1 MMKWFLK
8 ASFPTMSLLLMLPAM
23 VHADLPQGGDVAFGL
38 SRSNPGETIELVR
51 GPANGVGANVPDP
64 WTTTEFIQSVEWDNF
79 GGISHNAKGNL
90 LGVNFGTTALGGSIF
105 SFSTTNESVT
115 AGQLIG
121 DTTGNGG
128 AGLPLSRLGGLSV
141 SPDNTKIAVTGNDS
155 MTVYV
160 YDYLAG
166 DTMGGGASLSNGR
179 VSSAV
184 MNPATTHGTAWLDN
198 NNVITLNADG
208 QVLRVD
214 ATTMAV
220 TNVANVATS
229 FGASMFTDIEYNPA
243 ISPFVYATFSQF
255 TTATGTI
262 NELFVLNPATSFSLV
277 KKVTLSTS
285 ANTLR
290 EIALDK
296 DGNLFLGQFGNVAA
310 GGPRIDVLLDVVTNP
325 AGIADNSSI
334 DWFNSPNS
342 SQFNGLDVSL
352 GPDSQGVD
360 VDFDDNGLVNCADV
374 DSLVN
379 AIVNTPANISFDLT
393 ADGIVNRD
401 DLTKWLDDAGE
412 INLPS
417 MNPYRSGDANL
428 DGVVDGSDFGIWN
441 SNKFTTAAAWCSG
454 DFTADGVIDGSD
466 FGIWNSNKFTSSDSS
481 LVPEPTSLALL
492 LVGLGSLVWRRK

>member
-1 MMKWFLK
+1 MMRWFLK
-8 ASFPTMSLLLMLPAM
+8 ASLPAM
-23 VHADLPQGGDVAFGL
+23 SVMLLLPAVVRADLPQGGDVAFGL
-38 SRSNPGETIELVR
+38 SRSTASETLEIVR
-51 GPANGVGANVPDP
+51 GPAAGLGVNVPDP
-64 WTTTEFIQSVEWDNF
+64 WTTTGFIQSVEWDNF

-90 LGVNFGTTALGGSIF
+90 LGVNFGTSALGGSIY
-105 SFSTTNESVT
+105 SFSTTNELVT

-121 DTTGNGG
+121 DTTGTGG

-141 SPDNTKIAVTGNDS
+141 SPDNSKIAVTGNDS
-155 MTVYV
+155 MSVYV
-160 YDYLAG
+160 FDYTPG
-166 DTMGGGASLSNGR
+166 DTMGAGAALANGR
-179 VSSAV
+179 VSSPV
-184 MNPATTHGTAWLDN
+184 MNPSTTHGTAWLDN
-198 NNVITLNADG
+198 NNLISLNADG
-208 QVLRVD
+208 QVFRVD

-220 TNVANVATS
+220 TTVANVTTS
-229 FGASMFTDIEYNPA
+229 FGSSMFTDIEYNAA
-243 ISPFVYATFSQF
+243 ISRFVYATFSQF

-262 NELFVLNPATSFSLV
+262 NELFVLDPAASFSLV
-277 KKVTLSTS
+277 KKVSLTAS

-296 DGNLFLGQFGNVAA
+296 DGNLFLGQFGNTAA

-325 AGIADNSSI
+325 AAIADNSSI
-334 DWFNSPNS
+334 DWYNSPNS

-352 GPDSQGVD
+352 GPDSPGVD

-379 AIVNTPANISFDLT
+379 AIVNTPANLSFDLT
-393 ADGIVNRD
+393 ADGVVNRD
-401 DLTKWLDDAGE
+401 DLTRWLDDAGQV
-412 INLPS
+412 NLPS

-441 SNKFTTAAAWCSG
+441 SNKFTTRAAWCSG

-481 LVPEPTSLALL
+481 LVPEPTSMALI
-492 LVGLGSLVWRRK
+492 LVGLAAISRRRK